1 MRMMARVSIPV
12 EAGNRAIKDGSL
24 ARVVQATVDKWKP
37 EASYF
42 TTFDGRRTAFFI
54 FDMVDQAQV
63 PSFCEPLFD
72 ALDATVQ
79 VVPAMNAEDLT
90 KGLSAAG

>member
-1 MRMMARVSIPV
+1 MRVMARVSIPV

-24 ARVVQATVDKWKP
+24 ARAIQATVDKWKP

-42 TTFDGRRTAFFI
+42 ATFDGKRTAYFV

-63 PSFCEPLFD
+63 PPFCEPLFD

-79 VVPAMNAEDLT
+79 VVPAMNAGDLT

>member
-1 MRMMARVSIPV
+1 MRVMARITIPV

-24 ARVVQATVDKWKP
+24 ARVIQATIDKWKP

-42 TTFDGRRTAFFI
+42 TSFDGRRTGFMVFE
-54 FDMVDQAQV
+54 MVDQSQLPAF
-63 PSFCEPLFD
+63 SDPLF
-72 ALDATVQ
+72 AAFDATVQ
-79 VVPAMNAEDLT
+79 IAPVMNPEDLT